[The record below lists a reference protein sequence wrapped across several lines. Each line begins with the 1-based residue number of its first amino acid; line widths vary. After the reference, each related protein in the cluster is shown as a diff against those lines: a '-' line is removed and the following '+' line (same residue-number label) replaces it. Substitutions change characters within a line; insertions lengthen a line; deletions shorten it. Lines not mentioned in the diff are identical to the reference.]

1 MTPPA
6 ISIWRVEAFSLSTIV
21 VSEAATIIVNATISE
36 PAVIEKIR
44 KTNSP
49 VMIPLVILAVSSPI
63 ITGAT
68 HPVSYTHLTLP
79 TNREV

>member
-49 VMIPLVILAVSSPI
+49 VMIP
-63 ITGAT
+63 
-68 HPVSYTHLTLP
+68 
-79 TNREV
+79 

>member
-36 PAVIEKIR
+36 PAVIENIR

-68 HPVSYTHLTLP
+68 HPAAAEP
-79 TNREV
+79 